1 MKSMKYNL
9 EYRDLEVEIN
19 VKKVK
24 NVSLRVEAGNIYL
37 NIPYRKNISE
47 KRIYK
52 MAKDFID
59 EKYTWIV
66 KAVAKTEK
74 QIEKHTLDT
83 LKFSDKDK
91 LKIFENKFNLIY
103 LNDDIFSKINE
114 SLNKIKNEKKRNES
128 NENIQNENL
137 QKISR
142 YLIFNYAK
150 FEIYINV
157 EKISDVNKYLKDQL
171 TKILKSKCEK
181 LITKWEIIL
190 KTKSS
195 SLKITN
201 GKGNWGS
208 CNTKKGYINLNFKLV
223 HKNYD
228 EIEYVVL
235 HELCHLFHPNH
246 GREFKA
252 MLNKYMPDWKE
263 RKKRLN
269 NLD

>member
-1 MKSMKYNL
+1 MKSVKYNL
-9 EYRDLEVEIN
+9 EYRNLEVEIN

-24 NVSLRVEAGNIYL
+24 NVSLRVEEGNIYL
-37 NIPYRKNISE
+37 NIPYRKNLSK
-47 KRIYK
+47 KRIFN

-59 EKYTWIV
+59 EKYIWII
-66 KAVAKTEK
+66 KAVKKTEK
-74 QIEKHTLDT
+74 QIEKDTLDT
-83 LKFSDKDK
+83 LKFNNEDK
-91 LKIFENKFNLIY
+91 LKIFKNKYNVIY
-103 LNDDIFSKINE
+103 LNDEMFSKINE
-114 SLNKIKNEKKRNES
+114 DLKKQNVQKGNIKK
-128 NENIQNENL
+128 ENI

-142 YLIFNYAK
+142 YLIFNYANLG
-150 FEIYINV
+150 IYINV
-157 EKISDVNKYLKDQL
+157 EKVSDVKKYLKDQL
-171 TKILKSKCEK
+171 TKILKNKCEK

-190 KTKSS
+190 KTKITK
-195 SLKITN
+195 LKITN

-246 GREFKA
+246 GKDFKA
-252 MLNKYMPDWKE
+252 MLSKYMPDWKE

-269 NLD
+269 NLGNF